1 MEKVPKLKHTRR
13 GLVSMINN
21 GEGLIGSQFF
31 ITLADEL
38 DFLDGKHC
46 IFGQVAEGLETLS
59 KLNEELVN
67 ETNRPYRDIRLI
79 FYKIYK
85 NKVNILKILKS
96 LKNLFNL

>member
-31 ITLADEL
+31 ITLADDL

-67 ETNRPYRDIRLI
+67 ETNRPYRDIRLVFFI
-79 FYKIYK
+79 KFIKIK
-85 NKVNILKILKS
+85 LT
-96 LKNLFNL
+96 FRRF